1 MLKLNSID
9 KRFKSIVVADNVN
22 VQLENCTYGLLGR
35 NGSGKTTLLRCITK
49 IEKLNGGS
57 ITYSDGVKETNDYL
71 THIGYLPQ
79 NFEIFNEL
87 TAYEVLQFFANLK
100 DYCITDDEINNL
112 LKSLN
117 LFSKKDTVVKK
128 LSGGMKRRLG
138 IAQALIGNPDIV
150 LLDEPTAG
158 LDPEERLNFKNVVRE
173 IKKDRCVVLSTHIIT
188 DIESLC
194 DKILILSNGVIT
206 QFNSCDELADVAN
219 GKVFAVNSTDDI
231 DAPFYSMGTI
241 YIDGKTYEKVI
252 CLNKIDALPLA
263 PTVEDGYI
271 CFIENLSWKN
281 TNTFWNPFTDYGFC
295 P

>member
-1 MLKLNSID
+1 MLKLNSIN
-9 KRFKSIVVADNVN
+9 KKFKSIIVADNVS

-87 TAYEVLQFFANLK
+87 TTYEVLQFFANLK
-100 DYCITDDEINNL
+100 DYGITDDEINNL

-206 QFNSCDELADVAN
+206 QFNSCDELANVAN

-271 CFIENLSWKN
+271 CFIENLNLKN
-281 TNTFWNPFTDYGFC
+281 TNTF
-295 P
+295 

>member
-9 KRFKSIVVADNVN
+9 KRFKSIVVSDNVN

-100 DYCITDDEINNL
+100 DYVITDDEINNL

-219 GKVFAVNSTDDI
+219 GKVFAVNSTDNI

-271 CFIENLSWKN
+271 CFIENLS
-281 TNTFWNPFTDYGFC
+281 
-295 P
+295 

>member
-1 MLKLNSID
+1 M
-9 KRFKSIVVADNVN
+9 
-22 VQLENCTYGLLGR
+22 
-35 NGSGKTTLLRCITK
+35 LRCITK

-100 DYCITDDEINNL
+100 DYGITDDEINNL

-206 QFNSCDELADVAN
+206 QFNSCDELANVAN
-219 GKVFAVNSTDDI
+219 GKVFAVNRTDDI

-271 CFIENLSWKN
+271 CFIENLS
-281 TNTFWNPFTDYGFC
+281 
-295 P
+295 

>member
-1 MLKLNSID
+1 MLKLNSVD
-9 KRFKSIVVADNVN
+9 KKFKSIVVADNVN

-87 TAYEVLQFFANLK
+87 TAYEVLQFFTNLK
-100 DYCITDDEINNL
+100 DYGITDDEINNL

-194 DKILILSNGVIT
+194 DKILILSNGAIT
-206 QFNSCDELADVAN
+206 QFNSCDELANVAN
-219 GKVFAVNSTDDI
+219 GKVFAVNSTDYI

-252 CLNKIDALPLA
+252 CLNKIDAFPLA

-271 CFIENLSWKN
+271 CFIENLS
-281 TNTFWNPFTDYGFC
+281 
-295 P
+295 

>member
-1 MLKLNSID
+1 MN
-9 KRFKSIVVADNVN
+9 
-22 VQLENCTYGLLGR
+22 
-35 NGSGKTTLLRCITK
+35 LLRMKFC
-49 IEKLNGGS
+49 S
-57 ITYSDGVKETNDYL
+57 
-71 THIGYLPQ
+71 
-79 NFEIFNEL
+79 
-87 TAYEVLQFFANLK
+87 FFANLK
-100 DYCITDDEINNL
+100 DYGITDDEINNL

-194 DKILILSNGVIT
+194 DKILILSNGAIT
-206 QFNSCDELADVAN
+206 QFNSCDELANVAN

-271 CFIENLSWKN
+271 CFIENLS
-281 TNTFWNPFTDYGFC
+281 
-295 P
+295 

>member
-9 KRFKSIVVADNVN
+9 KRFKSIVVADNIN

-100 DYCITDDEINNL
+100 DYSITDDEINNL

-117 LFSKKDTVVKK
+117 FFSKKDTVVKK

-206 QFNSCDELADVAN
+206 QFNSCNELANVAN

-231 DAPFYSMGTI
+231 DVPFYSMGTI

-271 CFIENLSWKN
+271 CFIENLS
-281 TNTFWNPFTDYGFC
+281 
-295 P
+295 

>member
-9 KRFKSIVVADNVN
+9 KRFKSIVVADNIN

-71 THIGYLPQ
+71 THIGYLPH

-100 DYCITDDEINNL
+100 DYSITDDEINNL

-138 IAQALIGNPDIV
+138 IAQSLIGNPDIV

-219 GKVFAVNSTDDI
+219 GKVFAVNNTDDI

-271 CFIENLSWKN
+271 CFIENLS
-281 TNTFWNPFTDYGFC
+281 
-295 P
+295 

>member
-1 MLKLNSID
+1 M
-9 KRFKSIVVADNVN
+9 
-22 VQLENCTYGLLGR
+22 
-35 NGSGKTTLLRCITK
+35 
-49 IEKLNGGS
+49 
-57 ITYSDGVKETNDYL
+57 
-71 THIGYLPQ
+71 
-79 NFEIFNEL
+79 
-87 TAYEVLQFFANLK
+87 QFFANLK
-100 DYCITDDEINNL
+100 NYGITDDEINNL

-206 QFNSCDELADVAN
+206 QFNSCDELANVAN

-252 CLNKIDALPLA
+252 CLNKIDVLPLA

-271 CFIENLSWKN
+271 CFIENLS
-281 TNTFWNPFTDYGFC
+281 
-295 P
+295 

>member
-1 MLKLNSID
+1 MLKLNSIN
-9 KRFKSIVVADNVN
+9 KKFKSIVVADNIN

-87 TAYEVLQFFANLK
+87 TPYEVLQFFANLK
-100 DYCITDDEINNL
+100 DYGITDDEINNL

-150 LLDEPTAG
+150 LLDEPINAIDESG
-158 LDPEERLNFKNVVRE
+158 VENVR
-173 IKKDRCVVLSTHIIT
+173 KIIAKLKEKGS
-188 DIESLC
+188 IIIVAC
-194 DKILILSNGVIT
+194 HDK
-206 QFNSCDELADVAN
+206 DELEFLSDEIYTIFE
-219 GKVFAVNSTDDI
+219 GKIVDHRS
-231 DAPFYSMGTI
+231 
-241 YIDGKTYEKVI
+241 
-252 CLNKIDALPLA
+252 LN
-263 PTVEDGYI
+263 
-271 CFIENLSWKN
+271 ENE
-281 TNTFWNPFTDYGFC
+281 
-295 P
+295 

>member
-87 TAYEVLQFFANLK
+87 TTYEVLQFFANLK
-100 DYCITDDEINNL
+100 DYGITDDEINNL

-194 DKILILSNGVIT
+194 DKILILSNGAIT

-219 GKVFAVNSTDDI
+219 GKVFAVNSTDNI

-271 CFIENLSWKN
+271 CFIENLS
-281 TNTFWNPFTDYGFC
+281 
-295 P
+295 

>member
-57 ITYSDGVKETNDYL
+57 ITYSDDIKETNDYL

-87 TAYEVLQFFANLK
+87 TSYEVLQFFANLK
-100 DYCITDDEINNL
+100 DYSITDDEINNL

-117 LFSKKDTVVKK
+117 LFSKKDTVIKK

-206 QFNSCDELADVAN
+206 QFNSCDELANVAN

-271 CFIENLSWKN
+271 CFIENLS
-281 TNTFWNPFTDYGFC
+281 
-295 P
+295 

>member
-22 VQLENCTYGLLGR
+22 VQLEDCTYGLLGR

-100 DYCITDDEINNL
+100 DYDITDDEINNL

-206 QFNSCDELADVAN
+206 QFNSCDELANVAN
-219 GKVFAVNSTDDI
+219 GKVFAVNRTDDI

-271 CFIENLSWKN
+271 CFIENLS
-281 TNTFWNPFTDYGFC
+281 
-295 P
+295 

>member
-1 MLKLNSID
+1 MLKLNSIN
-9 KRFKSIVVADNVN
+9 KKFKSIVVADNIN

-79 NFEIFNEL
+79 NFKIFNEL
-87 TAYEVLQFFANLK
+87 TPYEVLQFFANLK
-100 DYCITDDEINNL
+100 DYGITDDEINNL

-158 LDPEERLNFKNVVRE
+158 LDPEERLNFKKVVRE

-194 DKILILSNGVIT
+194 DKILILSNGTIT
-206 QFNSCDELADVAN
+206 QFNSCDELANVAK
-219 GKVFAVNSTDDI
+219 GKVFAVDNTDNI
-231 DAPFYSMGTI
+231 DVPFYSMGMVF
-241 YIDGKTYEKVI
+241 IDGKTYEKII

-271 CFIENLSWKN
+271 CFIENLS
-281 TNTFWNPFTDYGFC
+281 
-295 P
+295 

>member
-1 MLKLNSID
+1 MLKLNSIN

-49 IEKLNGGS
+49 IEKLNGGN

-87 TAYEVLQFFANLK
+87 TSYEVLQFFANLK
-100 DYCITDDEINNL
+100 DYDITDDEINNL

-206 QFNSCDELADVAN
+206 QFNSCDELANVAN
-219 GKVFAVNSTDDI
+219 GKVFAVNSADDI

-271 CFIENLSWKN
+271 CFIENLI
-281 TNTFWNPFTDYGFC
+281 
-295 P
+295 

>member
-9 KRFKSIVVADNVN
+9 KRFKSIVVSDNVN

-87 TAYEVLQFFANLK
+87 TSYEVLQFFANLK
-100 DYCITDDEINNL
+100 DYSITDDEINNL

-117 LFSKKDTVVKK
+117 LFSKKDTVIKK

-206 QFNSCDELADVAN
+206 QFNSCDELANVAN
-219 GKVFAVNSTDDI
+219 GKVFAVNSTNDI

-271 CFIENLSWKN
+271 CFIENLS
-281 TNTFWNPFTDYGFC
+281 
-295 P
+295 

>member
-79 NFEIFNEL
+79 NFEILNEL
-87 TAYEVLQFFANLK
+87 TSYEVLQFFANLK
-100 DYCITDDEINNL
+100 DYGITDDEINNL
-112 LKSLN
+112 LNSLN

-206 QFNSCDELADVAN
+206 QFNSCDELANVAN

-271 CFIENLSWKN
+271 CFIENLNLKN
-281 TNTFWNPFTDYGFC
+281 TNTF
-295 P
+295 

>member
-1 MLKLNSID
+1 MLKLNSIN
-9 KRFKSIVVADNVN
+9 KKFKSIVVADNIN

-79 NFEIFNEL
+79 KFEIFNEL
-87 TAYEVLQFFANLK
+87 TPYEVLQFFANLK
-100 DYCITDDEINNL
+100 DYGITDDEINNL

-158 LDPEERLNFKNVVRE
+158 LDPEERLNFKKVVRE

-194 DKILILSNGVIT
+194 DKILILSNGTIT
-206 QFNSCDELADVAN
+206 QFNSCDELANVAK
-219 GKVFAVNSTDDI
+219 GKVFAVDNTDNI
-231 DAPFYSMGTI
+231 DVPFYSMGMVF
-241 YIDGKTYEKVI
+241 IDGKTYEKII

-271 CFIENLSWKN
+271 CFIENLS
-281 TNTFWNPFTDYGFC
+281 
-295 P
+295 

>member
-22 VQLENCTYGLLGR
+22 VQLEYCTYGLLGR

-57 ITYSDGVKETNDYL
+57 ITYSDGVKETNDFL

-100 DYCITDDEINNL
+100 DYSITDDEINNL

-206 QFNSCDELADVAN
+206 QFNSCDELANVAN

-271 CFIENLSWKN
+271 CFIENLNLKN
-281 TNTFWNPFTDYGFC
+281 TNTF
-295 P
+295 

>member
-1 MLKLNSID
+1 MLKLNNID

-49 IEKLNGGS
+49 IEKLNSGS

-100 DYCITDDEINNL
+100 DYSITDDEINNL

-150 LLDEPTAG
+150 LLDEPSAG

-194 DKILILSNGVIT
+194 DKILILSNGIIT

-271 CFIENLSWKN
+271 CFIENLS
-281 TNTFWNPFTDYGFC
+281 
-295 P
+295 

>member
-9 KRFKSIVVADNVN
+9 KRFKSIVVSDNVN

-87 TAYEVLQFFANLK
+87 TADEVLQFFANLM
-100 DYCITDDEINNL
+100 DYGITDDEINNL

-219 GKVFAVNSTDDI
+219 GKVFAVNSTDNI

-271 CFIENLSWKN
+271 CFIENLS
-281 TNTFWNPFTDYGFC
+281 
-295 P
+295 

>member
-35 NGSGKTTLLRCITK
+35 NVSGKTTLLRCITK

-100 DYCITDDEINNL
+100 DYGITDDEINNL

-158 LDPEERLNFKNVVRE
+158 MDA
-173 IKKDRCVVLSTHIIT
+173 LSRRQMWN
-188 DIESLC
+188 LLR
-194 DKILILSNGVIT
+194 KL
-206 QFNSCDELADVAN
+206 N
-219 GKVFAVNSTDDI
+219 GKNLTILLTTHYMEEAQNLCSRVALMDHGKLEEVNTPAGLIDSLGNYTVDEFAGDETHSHYFHSREEAIAYLSGLSGQASLRETTLEDVF
-231 DAPFYSMGTI
+231 
-241 YIDGKTYEKVI
+241 
-252 CLNKIDALPLA
+252 
-263 PTVEDGYI
+263 VERAGRH
-271 CFIENLSWKN
+271 LMPS
-281 TNTFWNPFTDYGFC
+281 
-295 P
+295 

>member
-87 TAYEVLQFFANLK
+87 TPHEVLQFFANLK
-100 DYCITDDEINNL
+100 DYGITDDEINNL

-206 QFNSCDELADVAN
+206 QFNSCDELANVAN

-271 CFIENLSWKN
+271 CFIENLS
-281 TNTFWNPFTDYGFC
+281 
-295 P
+295 

>member
-57 ITYSDGVKETNDYL
+57 ITYSDGIKETNDYL

-100 DYCITDDEINNL
+100 DYDITDDEINNL

-194 DKILILSNGVIT
+194 DKILILSNGAIT
-206 QFNSCDELADVAN
+206 QFNSCDELANVAN
-219 GKVFAVNSTDDI
+219 GKVFAVNSTDNI

-271 CFIENLSWKN
+271 CFIENLS
-281 TNTFWNPFTDYGFC
+281 
-295 P
+295 

>member
-1 MLKLNSID
+1 MSTLLECKDLTKCYGKKTAID
-9 KRFKSIVVADNVN
+9 HINLAIESGHII
-22 VQLENCTYGLLGR
+22 GLLGP

-87 TAYEVLQFFANLK
+87 TPYEILQFFANLK
-100 DYCITDDEINNL
+100 DYGITDDEINNL

-158 LDPEERLNFKNVVRE
+158 LDPEERLNFKKVVRE

-194 DKILILSNGVIT
+194 DKILILSNGTIT
-206 QFNSCDELADVAN
+206 QFNSCDELANVAK
-219 GKVFAVNSTDDI
+219 GKVFAVDNTDNI
-231 DAPFYSMGTI
+231 DVPFYSMGMVF
-241 YIDGKTYEKVI
+241 IDGKTYEKII

-271 CFIENLSWKN
+271 CFIENLS
-281 TNTFWNPFTDYGFC
+281 
-295 P
+295 

>member
-87 TAYEVLQFFANLK
+87 TTYEVLQFFANLK
-100 DYCITDDEINNL
+100 NYGITDDEINNL

-206 QFNSCDELADVAN
+206 QFNSCDELANVAN

-252 CLNKIDALPLA
+252 CLNKIEALPLA

-271 CFIENLSWKN
+271 CFIENLNLKN
-281 TNTFWNPFTDYGFC
+281 TNTF
-295 P
+295 